1 MPLVTGTSSVFCATP
16 IIGPPSSI
24 RTASLVTPPHH
35 SIRCLIGVPTG
46 TIRFAGL
53 RIAVPVT
60 VTTRSIS
67 GTAPVAP
74 DGSTTAPGDAHA
86 QTMRCLDIV
95 EATLRQLGGGLEH
108 VVRTR
113 LYVTDIEQWPAIGR
127 AHAERLGAHPPA
139 ATMVEVRRLIAP
151 DMLVEV
157 EVDAFVP
164 SRGLG

>member
-1 MPLVTGTSSVFCATP
+1 MTNGVERVSSGAPWESQVGYCRAVAR
-16 IIGPPSSI
+16 GPH
-24 RTASLVTPPHH
+24 VW
-35 SIRCLIGVPTG
+35 
-46 TIRFAGL
+46 
-53 RIAVPVT
+53 
-60 VTTRSIS
+60 IS